1 MTELEKLIESNAKA
15 ISALSQ
21 DIAEMRRDRSHIYG
35 LMRDLTEKM
44 SQLVSHQAVNY
55 EVLNNLDQRQQQ
67 LTVQQQQL
75 IEIQK
80 SISQT
85 LEKIVGKNY
94 D

>member
-67 LTVQQQQL
+67 LT
-75 IEIQK
+75 EIQK